1 VNSLILKTTVRFINK
16 LLLLFSVFLLLRG
29 HNEPGGGFVGG
40 LVASTVFILYTLS
53 EGYKEALAYLK
64 VSPFSLIIVGL
75 TTAILSAL
83 PSLFLGDAFM
93 KAIWLETRIPII
105 GKFGTP
111 FVFDLGVY
119 FLVLGITLSI
129 VLSLRKDSE

>member
-1 VNSLILKTTVRFINK
+1 MNSLILKTTVRFINK